1 MTFDLDNLDDL
12 IDYLDD
18 YKNELDEKATLI
30 SERLADVGISIARHN
45 VGGEY
50 GSYLIF
56 GKDPD
61 GEECIFY
68 ATDSGDIHVSW
79 DGSEGYDVSPLLL
92 CEFGS
97 GWLSEGNP
105 FPVSLPVG
113 QGTMPNQKHANDVN
127 GWYWR
132 VNGELHHSIGVP
144 PDAPMYRASL
154 EIIDKVV
161 EVAREV
167 FHVG

>member
-1 MTFDLDNLDDL
+1 MIFSLDNLDEL
-12 IDYLDD
+12 IDYLED
-18 YKNELDEKATLI
+18 YKNGLDEKARLI
-30 SERLADVGISIARHN
+30 SEKLADLGIKVAKQN
-45 VGGEY
+45 AGGEY

-56 GKDPD
+56 GKEV
-61 GEECIFY
+61 GEEVIFY

-97 GWLSEGNP
+97 GQYADNP
-105 FPVSLPVG
+105 FSVPLNVG
-113 QGTMPNQKHANDVN
+113 QGTMPGQTHAFDPN

-132 VNGELHHSIGVP
+132 TDGVLHHSIGVP
-144 PDAPMYRASL
+144 PDSPMYHASL
-154 EIIDKVV
+154 EIMDKVV

>member
-12 IDYLDD
+12 IDYLED
-18 YKNELDEKATLI
+18 YKNGLDDKARLI
-30 SERLADVGISIARHN
+30 SDRLADVGITIARQN

-56 GKDPD
+56 GKEFD
-61 GEECIFY
+61 GDNCIFY
-68 ATDSGDIHVSW
+68 ATDSGDIHVTW

-97 GWLSEGNP
+97 GQFADNP
-105 FPVSLPVG
+105 FSIPLPVG
-113 QGTMPNQKHANDVN
+113 QGTMPNQTHAFDPN
-127 GWYWR
+127 GWWWK
-132 VNGELHHSIGVP
+132 VNGETHHSIGVP
-144 PDAPMYRASL
+144 PDSPMYNASL
-154 EIIDKVV
+154 EIMDKVV
-161 EVAREV
+161 KVAREV

>member
-12 IDYLDD
+12 IDYLED
-18 YKNELDEKATLI
+18 YKNGLDDKARLI
-30 SERLADVGISIARHN
+30 SDRLADVGITIARQN

-56 GKDPD
+56 GKEFD
-61 GEECIFY
+61 GDNCIFY
-68 ATDSGDIHVSW
+68 ATDSGDIHVTW

-97 GWLSEGNP
+97 GQFADNP
-105 FPVSLPVG
+105 FSVPLPVG
-113 QGTMPNQKHANDVN
+113 QGTMPKQTHAFDPN
-127 GWYWR
+127 GWWWK
-132 VNGELHHSIGVP
+132 VNGETHHSIGVP
-144 PDAPMYRASL
+144 PDSPMYHASL
-154 EIIDKVV
+154 EIMDKVV

>member
-1 MTFDLDNLDDL
+1 MTFDLDNLDEL
-12 IDYLDD
+12 IDYLEE
-18 YKNELDEKATLI
+18 YKDSLDEKARLV
-30 SERLADVGISIARHN
+30 SERLADVGITIARQN

-56 GKDPD
+56 GKEPD
-61 GEECIFY
+61 GDNCLFY

-79 DGSEGYDVSPLLL
+79 DGNEGYDVSPLLL

-97 GWLSEGNP
+97 GQFAENP

-113 QGTMPNQKHANDVN
+113 QGTMPNQTHAFDPN

-144 PDAPMYRASL
+144 PDAPMYNASL
-154 EIIDKVV
+154 EMIDKVV

>member
-1 MTFDLDNLDDL
+1 MTFDLDNLDAL
-12 IDYLDD
+12 IDYLED
-18 YKNELDEKATLI
+18 YKNGLDEKARLI
-30 SERLADVGISIARHN
+30 SERLADLGITIAKQH

-50 GSYLIF
+50 GDYLIF
-56 GKDPD
+56 EKEMD
-61 GEECIFY
+61 GDDCIFY
-68 ATDSGDIHVSW
+68 ATDSGDIHVTW

-97 GWLSEGNP
+97 GWYADNP

-113 QGTMPNQKHANDVN
+113 QGTMPNQTHAFDPN

-132 VNGELHHSIGVP
+132 VNGELHHSEGVP
-144 PDAPMYRASL
+144 PDSPMYNASL
-154 EIIDKVV
+154 EIMRSVV

-167 FHVG
+167 FDVG